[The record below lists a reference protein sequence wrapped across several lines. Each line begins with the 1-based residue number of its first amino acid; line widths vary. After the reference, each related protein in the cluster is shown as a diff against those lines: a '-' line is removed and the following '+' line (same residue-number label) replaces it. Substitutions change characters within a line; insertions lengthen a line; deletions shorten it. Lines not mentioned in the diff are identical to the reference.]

1 MSQNA
6 KIIFLYV
13 EKQYLNE
20 PNYLLILFLWIAH
33 ATAKPSIPASLTHS
47 KSTNKRT

>member
-1 MSQNA
+1 MHVELLCVSQNA

-20 PNYLLILFLWIAH
+20 PNYPIILFL
-33 ATAKPSIPASLTHS
+33 
-47 KSTNKRT
+47 